1 MRSTHPVPS
10 DNPSSTSDAAPSA
23 SPRTLQAGQDA
34 VEGAESRPR
43 RLRSGDLLGRG
54 QVLEIVHGDAVYRL
68 RVTALG
74 KLILTK

>member
-1 MRSTHPVPS
+1 MRSPHPLPS
-10 DNPSSTSDAAPSA
+10 DTPPTTSGAAPGA
-23 SPRTLQAGQDA
+23 STQTLQGGRDA
-34 VEGAESRPR
+34 VGGVEPEPR

>member
-10 DNPSSTSDAAPSA
+10 DNPTTTPDAAPSV
-23 SPRTLQAGQDA
+23 STRTLQAGKDA
-34 VEGAESRPR
+34 AWGAESGPR

>member
-1 MRSTHPVPS
+1 M
-10 DNPSSTSDAAPSA
+10 
-23 SPRTLQAGQDA
+23 GG
-34 VEGAESRPR
+34 VEPEPR

>member
-1 MRSTHPVPS
+1 MRSTHPLPS
-10 DNPSSTSDAAPSA
+10 GNPTTTSDAAPSA
-23 SPRTLQAGQDA
+23 STRTLQAGKDA
-34 VEGAESRPR
+34 VGGAESRPR
-43 RLRSGDLLGRG
+43 RLRSGDLLGPG